1 MIEIIVGIFI
11 IYVALR
17 VISGLL
23 ATANR
28 KLEKN
33 DINKQIYSEC
43 EKLGMGMAA
52 VDRILE
58 FHGDEIR
65 KEKEILCNIS
75 HNKSIS
81 RLNIV
86 ALAIH
91 EVHKKRLAEH
101 D

>member
-11 IYVALR
+11 IGVALK

-43 EKLGMGMAA
+43 GKLGMEISA

-58 FHGDEIR
+58 FHGDEVR
-65 KEKEILCNIS
+65 KEKEILCNTYQ
-75 HNKSIS
+75 NKSIS

-86 ALAIH
+86 AQAIH
-91 EVHKKRLAEH
+91 EVHKKRLAAH